1 MSALVADASVVV
13 KCVLIEP
20 GSDIA
25 QRLILSANPPLAPS
39 HVYAEC
45 VNAIWKHVHRGVLS
59 PDRARDA
66 LGYLQSI
73 PLRLRPLRK
82 LTADAFALALEYDH
96 PVYDCY
102 YLTCAIHNDC
112 ALATADERLYELARR
127 VGFGER
133 AVLVR

>member
-1 MSALVADASVVV
+1 MLVADASVLV
-13 KCVLIEP
+13 KCVLLEP
-20 GSDIA
+20 GSPVARQLVTESSPTITPGHA
-25 QRLILSANPPLAPS
+25 Q
-39 HVYAEC
+39 AEC
-45 VNAIWKHVHRGVLS
+45 VNAIWKYVHRGALS

-66 LGYLQSI
+66 LEYLQSI

-82 LTADAFALALEYDH
+82 LTSDAFALALEYDH

-102 YLTCAIHNDC
+102 YLACAIQNQC
-112 ALATADERLYELARR
+112 ALATADERLYDLAQR